1 MSGKLFALAQSP
13 PPHPEGPLEEAL
25 DPSLHYHFQ
34 QMAMG
39 AFPEGWVGRGI
50 VPLLGH
56 YPTEGLLLA
65 QLEQL
70 HPNPLSPR
78 SFYHEDRIEELASS
92 IEADGLLE
100 PLVVRA
106 NRSGEG
112 YLILDGHYRY
122 LALKRI
128 AERHGAATLRVPVMP
143 LGGTLAHN
151 PMRQMRAMV
160 SLNTRVPLTPLE
172 RALAVVYTVG
182 LGGIDLERL
191 QRLVFRVNQA
201 RGKGLA
207 EELASLA
214 VFLRAL
220 GLYGIGTR
228 TLGYYLRVF
237 LQAPELYEL
246 AQQKRLSDRLFRVL
260 ARPVV
265 RSHPLYPGYI
275 REVRMGI
282 ASEEDLIRR
291 IREEVFFKSK
301 DPSQEAFSLLHRAL
315 SRALGKVKDP
325 NQIAEMVQLLLEE
338 SKEKKKESTG

>member
-1 MSGKLFALAQSP
+1 M
-13 PPHPEGPLEEAL
+13 

-39 AFPEGWVGRGI
+39 VFPEGWVNRGI

-65 QLEQL
+65 SLEEL

-78 SFYHEDRIEELASS
+78 SFYHEDKIEELASS

-106 NRSGEG
+106 NRSGGG

-122 LALKRI
+122 FALKRI
-128 AERHGAATLRVPVMP
+128 AERHGAPTLRVPVMP
-143 LGGTLAHN
+143 LGGGLAHN
-151 PMRQMRAMV
+151 PMRQIRAMV

-172 RALAVVYTVG
+172 RALAVIYTVR

-191 QRLVFRVNQA
+191 QRLVFQINRA
-201 RGKGLA
+201 RGKNRP
-207 EELASLA
+207 EELASQA

-246 AQQKRLSDRLFRVL
+246 AQEKRLSDRLFRFL
-260 ARPVV
+260 ARPQV

-275 REVRMGI
+275 REIRMGI
-282 ASEEDLIRR
+282 GNEGEFIRR
-291 IREEVFFKSK
+291 IREEVFSK
-301 DPSQEAFSLLHRAL
+301 PQDPSQEAFSLLHRAF
-315 SRALGKVKDP
+315 RKALGKVKDP
-325 NQIAEMVQLLLEE
+325 HRVAEMLQLLLGE
-338 SKEKKKESTG
+338 SRGGEAESS